1 MLEYKMGTEVINW
14 DALMQLYVETDGVV
28 DLARAGDLP
37 RIQRAFRNSE
47 RVVTAWD
54 GERLVGA
61 GLMISYRV
69 CYGWIHDMAVL
80 PEYQQRGVGRGI
92 LTALLE
98 GNEHLLIGLRVAHDA
113 VGFYQ
118 KLSFQRHETSFAK
131 YPVEADG
138 IG

>member
-1 MLEYKMGTEVINW
+1 MLEYKIGTEVINW

-61 GLMISYRV
+61 GRLISDGV

-80 PEYQQRGVGRGI
+80 PEYRKRGVGRGI
-92 LTALLE
+92 VEALLE
-98 GNEHLLIGLRVAHDA
+98 GNEHLLIGLRSVREA
-113 VGFYQ
+113 VGFYGR
-118 KLSFQRHETSFAK
+118 LGFERHETSFTK
-131 YPVEADG
+131 YPEESDG
-138 IG
+138 AR